1 MRSDLRK
8 YSVQLA
14 ENIIEANCNMKVLRS
29 KLMNAN
35 IIDTIS
41 PKLFTTSLESLF
53 KKLDWNE
60 MGINING
67 KFLNHLRFADDIILI
82 AANLD
87 QLQTMMNQ
95 LHQESSKIS
104 LKMNLSK
111 TKVMTNI
118 DDDAVIKVGDD
129 VIERVDSYIY
139 LGHKLK
145 FRFFIENS

>member
-1 MRSDLRK
+1 
-8 YSVQLA
+8 
-14 ENIIEANCNMKVLRS
+14 
-29 KLMNAN
+29 
-35 IIDTIS
+35 
-41 PKLFTTSLESLF
+41 
-53 KKLDWNE
+53 

-82 AANLD
+82 AADLD

-95 LHQESSKIS
+95 LHQESSKIG

-139 LGHKLK
+139 
-145 FRFFIENS
+145 ISVTN